1 MTTTAGYT
9 SLDAMLPEVMQY
21 CNSAPSIM
29 IRTHL
34 INATIDLC
42 NKALLLKKSPTNI
55 QLEEDVH
62 TYKLKYSANKY
73 RAIAVDSAKFEG
85 NYQPL
90 RRTTET
96 EMDNQYYNWR
106 EQEGTKPTRYM
117 LTDEL
122 NKIRVWPTPKADIDI
137 DFTMQTVVT
146 YKRGEIEI
154 DEFVYEKWHEVIQA
168 GAIARLLLIPG
179 ATWYSPKV
187 AATFARV
194 FSRGVR
200 EARKTTVS
208 GTGKYPGRVIPQNY
222 TVVGDQGSGGVV
234 TPWA

>member
-1 MTTTAGYT
+1 MATTAGYS
-9 SLDAMLPEVMQY
+9 SLDVMLPEVMQY
-21 CNSAPSIM
+21 CNSAPPIM

-34 INATIDLC
+34 INTTIDLC
-42 NKALLLKKSPTNI
+42 NKALMLKKNPTNL
-55 QLEEDVH
+55 QLEEGVH
-62 TYKLKYSANKY
+62 TYTMKYASNRY
-73 RAIAVDSAKFEG
+73 RALAVDAAKFEG

-96 EMDNQYYNWR
+96 EMDNLYPNWR
-106 EQEGTKPTRYM
+106 EQEGTKPTRFM

-146 YKRGEIEI
+146 FKRDQIEI
-154 DEFVYEKWHEVIQA
+154 DEFIYEKWHEVIQA
-168 GAIARLLLIPG
+168 GAIARLLMIPG
-179 ATWYSPKV
+179 ATWYKPSV
-187 AATFARV
+187 AQTFAKV

-208 GTGKYPGRVIPQNY
+208 GTGKYPGRVIPQSY
-222 TVVGDQGSGGVV
+222 DVVGSLADGNTGSG
-234 TPWA
+234 WY